1 MFQILLVTALCLD
14 AFTASLSCGVS
25 RTRIPPLP
33 ALVISLVCT
42 AALALSAG
50 LGAAAT
56 ALIPPSVSG
65 VVSFVLL
72 LLIGAVKSLEY
83 FLKRMISGKDNK
95 NKQISMKLFDLN
107 FVLTVYADTDRADI
121 DQSKTLSV
129 KEAVYLALALS
140 IDGFAAGFGW
150 GLTQIN
156 YIELIL
162 LSLLSNLLAVALGY
176 FLGKLLTKLTKVD
189 FSWVGGLILILL
201 AFTKL
206 KY

>member
-14 AFTASLSCGVS
+14 AFTASLAFGMNK
-25 RTRIPPLP
+25 TRIPLLS
-33 ALVISLVCT
+33 ALVISLVST

-56 ALIPPSVSG
+56 AIIPPSVSG
-65 VVSFVLL
+65 AVSFALL

-83 FLKRMISGKDNK
+83 FLKRMISRREDRRNE
-95 NKQISMKLFDLN
+95 ISMKLFDLN
-107 FVLTVYADTDRADI
+107 FVLTVYADTDMADI
-121 DQSKTLSV
+121 DRSRTLSV

-156 YIELIL
+156 YIQLIL

-176 FLGKLLTKLTKVD
+176 FLRKLLTRLTKLD
-189 FSWVGGLILILL
+189 FSWVGGLILIVL

>member
-14 AFTASLSCGVS
+14 AFTASLACGVS
-25 RTRIPPLP
+25 RTKIPPLS
-33 ALVISLVCT
+33 ALVISLICT
-42 AALALSAG
+42 GALALSAG

-56 ALIPPSVSG
+56 AVIPPTVTG

-83 FLKRMISGKDNK
+83 FLKRLISRKEDKRN
-95 NKQISMKLFDLN
+95 QISVKLFDLN
-107 FVLTVYADTDRADI
+107 FVLTVYADADKADI
-121 DQSKTLSV
+121 DRSKTLSAR
-129 KEAVYLALALS
+129 EAVTLALALS

-150 GLTQIN
+150 GLTRIN

-162 LSLLSNLLAVALGY
+162 LSLLSNLVAVALGY
-176 FLGKLLTKLTKVD
+176 FLGKLLTRLTKLD
-189 FSWVGGLILILL
+189 FSWVGGLILIVL

>member
-14 AFTASLSCGVS
+14 AFTASLAYGVGK
-25 RTRIPPLP
+25 TKIPPMS

-42 AALALSAG
+42 AILAASAG
-50 LGAAAT
+50 LGAAAQNI
-56 ALIPPSVSG
+56 IPAGVSG

-72 LLIGAVKSLEY
+72 LIIGLVKSLEY
-83 FLKRMISGKDNK
+83 FLKRMISRRGNNEKRIK
-95 NKQISMKLFDLN
+95 MKLFDLN
-107 FVLTVYADTDRADI
+107 FVLTVYADTDRADL

-129 KEAVYLALALS
+129 REALYLALALS

-150 GLTQIN
+150 GLTRIN

-162 LSLLSNLLAVALGY
+162 LSLASNLMAVALGY
-176 FLGKLLTKLTKVD
+176 LLGKLLTKITKHD
-189 FSWVGGLILILL
+189 FSWIGGLILIVL

-206 KY
+206 QY

>member
-14 AFTASLSCGVS
+14 AFTASLACGVS
-25 RTRIPPLP
+25 KTKIPPLS

-42 AALALSAG
+42 ATLALSAG
-50 LGAAAT
+50 LGAAAMSF
-56 ALIPPSVSG
+56 IPSSVSG

-72 LLIGAVKSLEY
+72 LLIGSAKSFEY
-83 FLKRMISGKDNK
+83 FLKRMISRTENK
-95 NKQISMKLFDLN
+95 RNQIRMKLFDLN
-107 FVLTVYADTDRADI
+107 FVLMVYADTEKADI
-121 DQSKTLSV
+121 DKSKTLSV

-150 GLTQIN
+150 GLTHIN

-162 LSLLSNLLAVALGY
+162 LSLLSNLLAVAGGY
-176 FLGKLLTKLTKVD
+176 FLGKLLTKITKLD
-189 FSWVGGLILILL
+189 FSWVGGLILIIL